1 MVRSLVLERQSVVA
15 IDIDGS
21 FEVEATA
28 GGWRARLDEGG
39 GTVSFHLAIGGLL
52 TATAPADAVLVAAD
66 DRFHLSSVSTLARIL
81 DSDLVSGD
89 LL

>member
-1 MVRSLVLERQSVVA
+1 MARALVIERRSVVA
-15 IDIDGS
+15 VDIDGE
-21 FEVEATA
+21 FAVEATA

-52 TATAPADAVLVAAD
+52 TATTPAEAVLVAAD
-66 DRFHLSSVSTLARIL
+66 DRFHLNSVSTLARVL

-89 LL
+89 PL